1 MAVLK
6 ELEGAAKGKRQPA
19 RAKTN
24 TCKGVHAPISSRIP
38 DPVQTA
44 LQKATWTTERASHK
58 GDAGPAKIA
67 AQPSKVAH
75 KIGDK
80 IEPKYKNSGHTW
92 YTGTVLG
99 INANGTYDIDYDHG
113 DYDAN
118 VPAR

>member
-19 RAKTN
+19 RAITN

-80 IEPKYKNSGHTW
+80 IEHKNSGHT
-92 YTGTVLG
+92 GLVHR
-99 INANGTYDIDYDHG
+99 DCVRD
-113 DYDAN
+113 
-118 VPAR
+118 